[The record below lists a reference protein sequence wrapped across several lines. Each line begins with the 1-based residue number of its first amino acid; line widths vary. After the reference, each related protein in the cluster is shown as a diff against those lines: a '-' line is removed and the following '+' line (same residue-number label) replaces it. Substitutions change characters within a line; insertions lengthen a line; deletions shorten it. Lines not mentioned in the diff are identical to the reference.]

1 MISTCNKNGIKCI
14 LIKLTK
20 SQVLPPHKNKDNN
33 RKNNNNV
40 TWKDSHSVKNK
51 YNKESIIILNHQI
64 ISCFLNYLILI
75 TERKITHKPNISKI
89 EKNILI
95 VITPP
100 KDKLK
105 E

>member
-14 LIKLTK
+14 SIKLIK
-20 SQVLPPHKNKDNN
+20 SQALPPPKNKDNN
-33 RKNNNNV
+33 KKNNNNV

-75 TERKITHKPNISKI
+75 PEKKITQKPTILKI
-89 EKNILI
+89 EKSILI
-95 VITPP
+95 VITPL